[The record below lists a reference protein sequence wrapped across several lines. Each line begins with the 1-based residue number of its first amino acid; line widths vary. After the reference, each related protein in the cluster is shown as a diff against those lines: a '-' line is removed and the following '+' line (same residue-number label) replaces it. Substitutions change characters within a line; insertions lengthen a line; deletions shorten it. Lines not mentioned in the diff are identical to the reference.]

1 VNPFPSPTLRHPKPP
16 HLRYLFCLVFFCS
29 CLSKYRLVR
38 RSLAT
43 ASLHLLRNLKLK
55 AMMMIT
61 VHLLCDTE
69 QQQQQKQQQQ
79 QLLAKLPSMYMSI
92 GIIARPVERR
102 ATKEEIKRKEPKTKT
117 QQKKKKKKK

>member
-1 VNPFPSPTLRHPKPP
+1 
-16 HLRYLFCLVFFCS
+16 
-29 CLSKYRLVR
+29 
-38 RSLAT
+38 
-43 ASLHLLRNLKLK
+43 
-55 AMMMIT
+55 MMMIT

-117 QQKKKKKKK
+117 QQKKK